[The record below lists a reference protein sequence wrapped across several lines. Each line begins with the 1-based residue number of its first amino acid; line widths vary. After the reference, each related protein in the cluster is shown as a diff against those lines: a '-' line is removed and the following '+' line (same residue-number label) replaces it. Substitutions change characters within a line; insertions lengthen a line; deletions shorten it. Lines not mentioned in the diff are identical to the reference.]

1 MGHESPANDTHF
13 RCESSSVTIFWEEET
28 HDSLAYVEWHC
39 KLLKSS
45 VRFLFF
51 VLLKEL
57 SSLGGPWTFREGLQ
71 IFLFHLSKNRRIVQ
85 IEFFPV
91 QEFYREFRRATSFD
105 KSFRFPRRVLQVLP
119 AKVLLSI
126 FGSLQ
131 FKVIRETTNF
141 RERTRRYVNKP

>member
-1 MGHESPANDTHF
+1 M
-13 RCESSSVTIFWEEET
+13 
-28 HDSLAYVEWHC
+28 
-39 KLLKSS
+39 
-45 VRFLFF
+45 FF

-131 FKVIRETTNF
+131 FKVIRNEKLRTFENEPGDTLTNHSSASSDIINYF
-141 RERTRRYVNKP
+141 FQDSTVHFWKSR